1 MTADFFSLVAQMS
14 ALEGS
19 TSSQCAKNKRGA
31 TTAAMTADGASSA
44 VLRYLRGASGTKTE
58 AEILRGTGRT
68 HSAVSWA
75 LLFLRRLGMVESV
88 PDYKRNLR
96 YLRYRASEFR
106 T

>member
-1 MTADFFSLVAQMS
+1 
-14 ALEGS
+14 
-19 TSSQCAKNKRGA
+19 
-31 TTAAMTADGASSA
+31 MTADGASSA

-68 HSAVSWA
+68 PGCSWA

-96 YLRYRASEFR
+96 G
-106 T
+106 